1 MMGLVM
7 EFGELRPD
15 RRLRIIFVVGIFVA
29 VMCGL
34 FPPYKIIEV
43 KLIAVATPLIEAE
56 YFCGYSFL
64 LFAPSGCGNAI
75 GTDGRTAYSVK
86 IDITRL
92 LIQWV
97 LVALITGG
105 LSLYIKLWDGEK

>member
-1 MMGLVM
+1 VLEIVWLSCMLVCLHSEREETIYVGSIRNMVM
-7 EFGELRPD
+7 ESGKLRPD

-34 FPPYKIIEV
+34 FPPYRRIEV

-64 LFAPSGCGNAI
+64 SNS
-75 GTDGRTAYSVK
+75 R
-86 IDITRL
+86 
-92 LIQWV
+92 W
-97 LVALITGG
+97 
-105 LSLYIKLWDGEK
+105 